1 MTRVALD
8 NAQYGVVSISGGN
21 VATITHSGG
30 KVNAIIRSD
39 GNVGATT
46 RSGGNV
52 VVCVV
57 AGAVPTTD
65 PMFHHEHG
73 MATSSSVQQRMAHL
87 NKSSGNIHQL
97 LSIQT
102 EHITGPRR
110 AAHSLVP

>member
-8 NAQYGVVSISGGN
+8 NAQFGAISISGGN

-30 KVNAIIRSD
+30 KVNAI
-39 GNVGATT
+39 T

-57 AGAVPTTD
+57 AGAVPTTE

-87 NKSSGNIHQL
+87 NKSSGYIHQL